1 MKPETGTVTHIHVT
15 SFWVFSIVYVSEN
28 MLFFFHAMAK
38 GKKTDVTIEL
48 RLKPINLH
56 YVTQIFC
63 TFLSLGINPPY
74 IFTFFRRKKIKL
86 YIKEMNPKDTSF
98 IPI

>member
-28 MLFFFHAMAK
+28 MLFFFMQWLK
-38 GKKTDVTIEL
+38 EKKTDVTIEL

-74 IFTFFRRKKIKL
+74 IFTFFKTKKKSN
-86 YIKEMNPKDTSF
+86 YT
-98 IPI
+98 

>member
-1 MKPETGTVTHIHVT
+1 MQWLKE
-15 SFWVFSIVYVSEN
+15 
-28 MLFFFHAMAK
+28 
-38 GKKTDVTIEL
+38 KKTDVTIEL

>member
-1 MKPETGTVTHIHVT
+1 MQWLKE
-15 SFWVFSIVYVSEN
+15 
-28 MLFFFHAMAK
+28 
-38 GKKTDVTIEL
+38 KKTDATIEL

-63 TFLSLGINPPY
+63 IFLSLGINPPY
-74 IFTFFRRKKIKL
+74 IFTLFGQKKKIKL